1 MTKTYIRADKE
12 LFHVHTYRC
21 RHAGNEQDEAYV
33 QRAMELGAL
42 RITFTDHAPFPG
54 NPFGNRMQIEEL
66 KGYVSSLRQLKEK
79 YKEKI
84 DVYIGLEVEYLPAF
98 HDYYL
103 WLKDSGDFD
112 VLMIGQHFYEC
123 EDGKHSFSLEQ
134 NVRNETEASGI
145 CNAVI
150 QGIETGCFQ
159 VAAHPDRMFRYCDCW
174 TKEMEAIS
182 LRLINAAIDNRITLE
197 KNLAAMERKKQYWE
211 EFWQL
216 VPESL
221 NTIVGVDA
229 HSVSELG
236 RSCI

>member
-1 MTKTYIRADKE
+1 MTKTYIQADKE

-33 QRAMELGAL
+33 QKAMELGAL
-42 RITFTDHAPFPG
+42 RITFTDHAPFCG

-66 KGYVSSLRQLKEK
+66 EGYVSSLKQLKEK

-84 DVYIGLEVEYLPAF
+84 EVCIGLEVEYLPAF
-98 HDYYL
+98 HDYYSG
-103 WLKDSGDFD
+103 LKDSGDFD

-123 EDGKHSFSLEQ
+123 EDGKHSFSLERS
-134 NVRNETEASGI
+134 VRKRTEASGI
-145 CNAVI
+145 CKALI

-159 VAAHPDRMFRYCDCW
+159 VVAHPDRMFRYFDCW

-182 LRLINAAIDNRITLE
+182 LELINAALDNRITLE
-197 KNLAAMERKKQYWE
+197 RNLASKERKRQYWE

-216 VPESL
+216 VPKTL

-236 RSCI
+236 RGGI